1 MALSCLPVRLF
12 LILNIITYISLGS
25 STDSKE
31 DVKKIKTI
39 DIKTTRSDPNKP
51 ESILKENL
59 RDSALQLDEVNPH
72 SMPSR
77 SLISLENNNP
87 FAKSSVSLGTFPGK
101 DEKPEVFV
109 QSQKDYR
116 ELPASPNDL
125 TKNNLH
131 ADIKKKITFTNEDLS
146 LELHDLNAEMENKL
160 VKSQTPLDSNIAN
173 DFSQEENTM
182 SNQQSKSEEKIYGQK
197 AVKFKKKRL
206 RRQAQLGLTE
216 LLSMTVSISSD
227 IRDIQLVKEMV
238 EKIEQGIV
246 VALTEN
252 LNSERTAVSGELKIP
267 SNGGAR
273 KDEINFGQGGWPA
286 FSTPKEST
294 VNSSTPPPPLPPP
307 PSLTPSLPL
316 PSPPPS
322 FTPPPPKTQTPA
334 VVLPDQLGNK
344 SSASDIV
351 NHAQVL
357 KLFITLVTTSLT
369 IFF

>member
-1 MALSCLPVRLF
+1 
-12 LILNIITYISLGS
+12 
-25 STDSKE
+25 
-31 DVKKIKTI
+31 
-39 DIKTTRSDPNKP
+39 
-51 ESILKENL
+51 
-59 RDSALQLDEVNPH
+59 
-72 SMPSR
+72 
-77 SLISLENNNP
+77 
-87 FAKSSVSLGTFPGK
+87 
-101 DEKPEVFV
+101 
-109 QSQKDYR
+109 
-116 ELPASPNDL
+116 
-125 TKNNLH
+125 
-131 ADIKKKITFTNEDLS
+131 
-146 LELHDLNAEMENKL
+146 MENKL

-252 LNSERTAVSGELKIP
+252 LNSERTAVCKKKCKKIKCTNIESGKIKTQSSSSPPPPLSPRPLLAPDLPLPLPPPNSPKQIPAGELKIP